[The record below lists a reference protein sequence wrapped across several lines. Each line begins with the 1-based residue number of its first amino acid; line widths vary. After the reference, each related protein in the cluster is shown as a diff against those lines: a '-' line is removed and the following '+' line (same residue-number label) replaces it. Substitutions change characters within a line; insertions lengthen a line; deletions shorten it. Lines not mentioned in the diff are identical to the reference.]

1 MSVPTRTAATATA
14 GAERRASRRRAGADP
29 DPFVPPILDAA
40 PGGLA
45 ERFAGRLEGRH
56 PALVFFAAVLL
67 GFALVGALSVGI
79 GELVNHVLLP
89 AAGIGS
95 ADESVNVWLA
105 HHRSATRTDVSAVGS
120 TVGGA
125 PLLPILVGVIALV
138 FLALRRWRLAAFV
151 VFALAVESA
160 LYRVTT
166 LAIHRH
172 RPEVVRLENLP
183 VDASYPSGHT
193 AASVAVY
200 SGIALLL
207 TSRFTNGRF
216 RALAWTAAVMVTL
229 FVAASRMYRGM
240 HHPSDTIA
248 GAILGMAALVILV
261 FACRAAGVAA
271 RARAGATRSRAS

>member
-1 MSVPTRTAATATA
+1 MSVPTRTAAPATA
-14 GAERRASRRRAGADP
+14 PLPGSRTTARRRAGAED
-29 DPFVPPILDAA
+29 DPFVPPILHAR

-45 ERFAGRLEGRH
+45 ERFSARLDGRH

-67 GFALVGALSVGI
+67 GFALVAALSIGVGY
-79 GELVNHVLLP
+79 LVNHVLLP
-89 AAGIGS
+89 FAGIGA

-105 HHRSATRTDVSAVGS
+105 GHRTATDTDISAVGS
-120 TVGGA
+120 AVGGA
-125 PLLPILVGVIALV
+125 PVLPILIGIIALV
-138 FLALRRWRLAAFV
+138 LLALRRWRLAAFV

-172 RPEVVRLENLP
+172 RPDVARLEQLP
-183 VDASYPSGHT
+183 VNASYPSGHT

-207 TSRFTNGRF
+207 TSRFTDGRF
-216 RALAWTAAVMVTL
+216 RVLAWAAAVAVTL
-229 FVAASRMYRGM
+229 LVASSRMYRGM
-240 HHPSDTIA
+240 HHPSDPIA

-271 RARAGATRSRAS
+271 RARVAA